1 MGTSEKHDGAFEE
14 LRIAIKIR
22 AQRVEH
28 PTGKVADVEVE
39 FGAESFLFGLRLGGF
54 AVWRDRDNDR
64 LFVKFPAS
72 RRHRRTS
79 ALLTPTR
86 TGADLD
92 LRTAIVA
99 TVAAMEEARHIECV
113 WQRPAGTHGTLKRLT
128 IH

>member
-1 MGTSEKHDGAFEE
+1 MPSA
-14 LRIAIKIR
+14 RR
-22 AQRVEH
+22 ARSQ
-28 PTGKVADVEVE
+28 DVEVE

-72 RRHRRTS
+72 RRHRRTC
-79 ALLTPTR
+79 ALLTPAR
-86 TGADLD
+86 AGADLD

-99 TVAAMEEARHIECV
+99 TVAAMEEARDIECV
-113 WQRPAGTHGTLKRLT
+113 WQRPAGSHGTLKRLT